1 MRAKRHVRGY
11 PRSVSSRE
19 RCANRGP
26 ALADSLVLCLAA
38 TFARA
43 RFAPVLREGTMSAG
57 SPATAVVFGYHNV
70 GARCLRV
77 LLAHGVRVP
86 LVVTHE
92 DNPAETIWFER
103 VADVARDYGL
113 PVTMPA
119 DPDAEEVVAQVRALA
134 PDFVFSFYYRRM
146 LALPL
151 LNPARRGALNM
162 HGSLLPKYRG
172 RAPVNWAVLRG
183 ERETGASLHYMAAKP
198 DAGDLVA
205 QTAVPILPDDTAREV
220 FDKVT
225 VAAEITLDRALPL
238 LLAGTAPR
246 MPLDLAQGSYFSG
259 RTAEDGRI
267 GWSWP
272 ARRVH
277 DLVRAV
283 APPYPGA
290 FADLDGHRL
299 RVLRTRV
306 TRDDTPAAY
315 PRLLLLDGRLEVACG
330 GGGSVEIVTAELDGV
345 PMSASAIAAALRA
358 PRMLDASTS
367 DAAGVA
373 LARTPPQ

>member
-1 MRAKRHVRGY
+1 M
-11 PRSVSSRE
+11 
-19 RCANRGP
+19 
-26 ALADSLVLCLAA
+26 
-38 TFARA
+38 T
-43 RFAPVLREGTMSAG
+43 AG
-57 SPATAVVFGYHNV
+57 APATAVVFGYHNV

-77 LLAHGVRVP
+77 LLAHGVSVLR
-86 LVVTHE
+86 VVTHE

-113 PVTMPA
+113 PVAMPA
-119 DPDAEEVVAQVRALA
+119 DPGAEEVVTQVRTLA

-146 LALPL
+146 LPPPL
-151 LNPARRGALNM
+151 LGAAKRGALNM

-172 RAPVNWAVLRG
+172 RAPVNWAVLHG

-225 VAAEITLDRALPL
+225 VAAEITLDQALPL

-246 MPLDLAQGSYFSG
+246 TPLDLAQGSYFPG
-259 RTAEDGRI
+259 RAPEDGRI
-267 GWSWP
+267 DWSWP

-290 FADLDGHRL
+290 FADIDGHRL

-306 TRDDTPAAY
+306 THDHAPDGP
-315 PRLLLLDGRLEVACG
+315 PRLHLPDGRLEVACG
-330 GGGSVEIVTAELDGV
+330 GGGSVEIVTAELDGAA
-345 PMSASAIAAALRA
+345 MSPSALAAALRA
-358 PRMLDASTS
+358 PRMLDAST
-367 DAAGVA
+367 AGVA
-373 LARTPPQ
+373 DVAIRNAAGGGR